1 MQVEGGALLTMD
13 DSRMSVFAGTT
24 PFGEDSRMSVGAP
37 LLPDE
42 LVEWRGGGNSLS
54 SASLGE
60 LIPCSRDA
68 SRDISRLVAGSRGPF
83 LSGGDSRSGPPPTAL
98 AGEST
103 VEHLHSGNSRGVF
116 GPEVDQA
123 RDERSGAVQAQWM
136 QPEFSS
142 SSSTDGGASAGASRE
157 GTLIGPA
164 LPVPPTAKGAP
175 KTKAGGSSGK
185 GGKERSK
192 NSKSA
197 STDGEGEGEK
207 MSGMWTGE
215 ENRIFFDALST
226 HGRSFPKIH
235 NQLQSTK
242 SKEQV
247 RCYYYRVIK
256 KINQVGIVR
265 ACSLCCRLLP
275 LLQARSLEPPSPFVV
290 SRS

>member
-1 MQVEGGALLTMD
+1 MQVEGGALLTTD

-24 PFGEDSRMSVGAP
+24 PFGEDSRMSIGAP

-42 LVEWRGGGNSLS
+42 LAEWRGGGNSLS

-83 LSGGDSRSGPPPTAL
+83 LAGGDSRGGPHPTPL
-98 AGEST
+98 AGESS
-103 VEHLHSGNSRGVF
+103 LDQFLSGNSRGAVT
-116 GPEVDQA
+116 PAVDRAQDK
-123 RDERSGAVQAQWM
+123 RYGAVQTQWV

-142 SSSTDGGASAGASRE
+142 SSGTDGGASAGASRE

-164 LPVPPTAKGAP
+164 LPVAPTAKEAP
-175 KTKAGGSSGK
+175 KAKASGSSGK
-185 GGKERSK
+185 GGKERNK
-192 NSKSA
+192 FSKSA

-256 KINQVGIVR
+256 KINQVGVAR
-265 ACSLCCRLLP
+265 ACSLFCMLRCTGP
-275 LLQARSLEPPSPFVV
+275 QVKS
-290 SRS
+290 